1 MTIRLPA
8 LRIAV
13 LALATAWLSACTAP
27 FSGIDLTRL
36 WNSQAQ
42 EVVIPALEVFAWPA
56 SLADDAAL
64 EEFVDTIDELNP
76 GLTITL
82 TVAADYE
89 PALAAALT
97 SASPPDVFLTTAA
110 ALPELVAAGVVAP
123 ISPDWLDP
131 QIYQPAVVEG
141 VSLHGVPYCFP
152 HTVHTLALAYNPAL
166 FDRVDLAHP
175 HQNWTWQ
182 DLIAAAEAAT
192 DADNGLYGLVL
203 APDLLRWLPFYLQAG
218 GALPGDTGAL
228 RFDDE
233 PARLAAETYAG
244 LFAEGF
250 AVEPIEVES
259 SWAGEAFGK
268 GRAAM
273 TIEGSWLVPYLADAF
288 PRLDYG
294 LTDLP
299 AGPSGEASVALVT
312 CIAVNQ
318 DSPRRDLAM
327 QLAVQLASAEVLTQ
341 WTGDGQHMP
350 VFTAQGQAW
359 LSQRPQAAPFYRGLS
374 EARVWRF
381 GPGVRT
387 GLDDFSSALRLVSAG
402 DLEAAEF
409 WPYLVRN
416 GVVSPLR
423 AEPEVVPV
431 TRGD

>member
-1 MTIRLPA
+1 ML
-8 LRIAV
+8 
-13 LALATAWLSACTAP
+13 
-27 FSGIDLTRL
+27 
-36 WNSQAQ
+36 
-42 EVVIPALEVFAWPA
+42 AWPA
-56 SLADDAAL
+56 SPADDAAL
-64 EEFVDTIDELNP
+64 KEIVGTIDELNP

-82 TVAADYE
+82 TLAADYE

-97 SASPPDVFLTTAA
+97 SDSPPDIFLTTAA
-110 ALPELVAAGVVAP
+110 ALPELVDAGVVAP
-123 ISPDWLDP
+123 LSPNWLDP
-131 QIYQPAVVEG
+131 QAYQPVVLDG
-141 VSLHGVPYCFP
+141 VSLGGDPYCFP

-166 FDRVDLAHP
+166 FDRVGLAHP

-192 DADNGLYGLVL
+192 DADNGLYGLVI

-218 GALPGDTGAL
+218 GPLPVGIGAL
-228 RFDDE
+228 RFEDE
-233 PARLAAETYAG
+233 AARQAAEAFAG
-244 LFAEGF
+244 LFAAGY
-250 AVEPIEVES
+250 AVEPIDVES

-273 TIEGSWLVPYLADAF
+273 TIEGSWLPPYLAAVF
-288 PRLDYG
+288 PQLDYG

-312 CIAVNQ
+312 CIAVSQ
-318 DSPRRDLAM
+318 DSPHGALAA
-327 QLAVQLASAEVLTQ
+327 QLAVQLAAAEVLPR
-341 WTGDGQHMP
+341 WTGGDQNMP

-359 LSQRPQAAPFYRGLS
+359 LSQHPQAAPFYRGLTG
-374 EARVWRF
+374 AHVWRF

-387 GLDDFSSALRLVSAG
+387 GLEEFSAALRLVSAG